1 MISKFL
7 LGEDGEADDIGG
19 VEETNTKLTGEIAA
33 LNREIDTVK
42 AQMGTK
48 MEAEKTIKSVMDDTL
63 GQASI

>member
-1 MISKFL
+1 ML
-7 LGEDGEADDIGG
+7 TRRQRRLHRPRCPRRRAHCCADRR
-19 VEETNTKLTGEIAA
+19 AR
-33 LNREIDTVK
+33 REIDTVK